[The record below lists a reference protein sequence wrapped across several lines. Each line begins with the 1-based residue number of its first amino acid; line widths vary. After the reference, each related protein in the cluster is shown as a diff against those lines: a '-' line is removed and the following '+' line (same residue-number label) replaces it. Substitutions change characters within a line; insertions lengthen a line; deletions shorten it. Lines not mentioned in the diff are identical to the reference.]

1 MNWYKKAKLS
11 DIVEFLQKG
20 KKAGIIALSTII
32 ASCPVFAD
40 KLYVKL
46 ANTQMNP
53 AEYNAQIQ
61 TVSVGNVFG
70 NASSMGIGYEK
81 DIGKN
86 CAIALDLSKNSQK
99 VDAVKEEIA
108 TGNQIVYGQNTLGC
122 TNVDPIFKYNIQL
135 AKNTSLGIGAGL
147 ALTQAYLESQNE
159 TDTINSTSMLY
170 GPKFSLDLCQRV
182 GNVYIAAEVSQRTGK
197 QEKLDISG
205 LETALKVGIQF
216 GGEK

>member
-1 MNWYKKAKLS
+1 MKAKLN

-20 KKAGIIALSTII
+20 KKSAVIALSTVI
-32 ASCPVFAD
+32 AAAPVFAD

-70 NASSMGIGYEK
+70 NAQSMGIGYEMNL
-81 DIGKN
+81 GKN
-86 CAIALDLSKNSQK
+86 CAIALDLEKNSQK
-99 VDAVKEEIA
+99 VDAEKQEIS
-108 TGNQIVYGQNTLGC
+108 TGNKIVYGQNTLAC
-122 TNVDPIFKYNIQL
+122 TNIDPMFIYNIQL

-147 ALTQAYLESQNE
+147 ALTQTDIESKNE

-170 GPKFSLDLCQRV
+170 GPKFSLDLCQKL
-182 GNVYIAAEVSQRTGK
+182 GKFYIAAEVSQRTGK
-197 QEKLDISG
+197 QEKLDIGG
-205 LETALKVGIQF
+205 LEAAVKAGITF
-216 GGEK
+216 GGEE